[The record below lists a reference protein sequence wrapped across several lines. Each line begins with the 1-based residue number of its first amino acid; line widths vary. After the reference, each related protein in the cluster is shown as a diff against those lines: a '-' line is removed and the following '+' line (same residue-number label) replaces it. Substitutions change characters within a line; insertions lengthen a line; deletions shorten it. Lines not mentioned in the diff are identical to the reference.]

1 MMPQG
6 VDVLSRGLILP
17 QGEGN
22 QEALKVVSAVIRSAW
37 RKQNELRC
45 NVQAY
50 AVEALRQS
58 VYLRG
63 C

>member
-1 MMPQG
+1 MHDAA

-22 QEALKVVSAVIRSAW
+22 QEALKVASAVIRSAW

-45 NVQAY
+45 NV
-50 AVEALRQS
+50 
-58 VYLRG
+58 
-63 C
+63 

>member
-1 MMPQG
+1 MHDAA

-45 NVQAY
+45 NV
-50 AVEALRQS
+50 
-58 VYLRG
+58 
-63 C
+63 